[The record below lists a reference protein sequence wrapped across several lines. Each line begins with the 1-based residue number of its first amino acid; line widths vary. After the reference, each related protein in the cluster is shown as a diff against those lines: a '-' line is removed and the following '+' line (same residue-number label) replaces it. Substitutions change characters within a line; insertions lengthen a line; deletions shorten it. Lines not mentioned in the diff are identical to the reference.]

1 MDFDKPLSYE
11 NVSLQVMRQ
20 SNFDKLFEVASDPK
34 IWDQHNDKKRY
45 EIEGFRKFF
54 DSGIN
59 NPQNCYLIYYKGEL
73 VGSTRYYEY
82 DSIKSSI
89 KIGYTFYA
97 KKYWGT
103 ELNKIVK
110 KLMLSYAFNFVETV
124 FFDVWVENF
133 RSQKAVEK
141 LGASMYKRDSLRERF
156 VFKLTKEECLL
167 DLKNIK

>member
-1 MDFDKPLSYE
+1 MDFNESLSYK
-11 NVSLQVMRQ
+11 NISLQILRRDD
-20 SNFDKLFEVASDPK
+20 FDKLFEVASDPK
-34 IWDQHNDKKRY
+34 IWDQHDDKLRYKR
-45 EIEGFRKFF
+45 EVFKKFF
-54 DSGIN
+54 DSGIS

-82 DSIKSSI
+82 DSVASTI

-103 ELNKIVK
+103 SLNKKVK
-110 KLMLSYAFNFVETV
+110 NLMLSYAFNFVETV
-124 FFDVWVENF
+124 FFDVWIDNF

-141 LGASMYKRDSLRERF
+141 LGASLYKKDSLRERF